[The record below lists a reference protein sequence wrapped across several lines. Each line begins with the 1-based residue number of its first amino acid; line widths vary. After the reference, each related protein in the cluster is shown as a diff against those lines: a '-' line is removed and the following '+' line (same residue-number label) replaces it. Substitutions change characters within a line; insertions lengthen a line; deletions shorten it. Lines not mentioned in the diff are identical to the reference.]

1 MSAQPLRVVVR
12 VRPEE
17 EHRRGRCVRMKSK
30 TDVTV
35 EAPSRR
41 GARGADVLGGALQ
54 RHFKFDQVFGP
65 STRQAEVY
73 AAVEP
78 LVVAASEGYNATVFA
93 YGCTGSG
100 KTHTMAGDDDGI
112 GASSSSSSAAAAT
125 ADPTTDRSEGII
137 PRAVRRFFELVQIK
151 AEEQSDRIFL
161 VRLTFVELY
170 NDRFRDLLSAASSP
184 SSRHSGIQLRERASG
199 EVFLE
204 GSSTLGKAVTS
215 AAEAMKLYRRG
226 TKQRATA
233 ATDLNQSSSRSHA
246 IFTLQ
251 MESRS
256 ASSAAMPSPL
266 KKSGSANCVLRG
278 RLHMIDLAGSERL
291 KKSNARGS
299 TRAETLS
306 INRSL
311 ATLGDVLS
319 ALSKRS
325 RVTQQFEAQRS
336 ARRRRYAKQRR
347 GGNGEGNEGGET
359 SALAPAPG
367 SSSSSGSGSGSGASA
382 GDGATGATD
391 EDGGENDPAHYAAN
405 GRESTT
411 SLVVAGGAA
420 HAPEPLA
427 LAAMPLVPYRN
438 SKLTYLLKNSLG
450 GNCITLMVA
459 TVRSPTEFH
468 HSTLMTLKY
477 AAFMTVRFIVCE
489 SC

>member
-1 MSAQPLRVVVR
+1 
-12 VRPEE
+12 
-17 EHRRGRCVRMKSK
+17 MKSK

-41 GARGADVLGGALQ
+41 GAGGADALGGALQ

-100 KTHTMAGDDDGI
+100 KTHTMAGDDGA
-112 GASSSSSSAAAAT
+112 GASSSSVAAAT

-170 NDRFRDLLSAASSP
+170 NDRFRDLLSATSSP

-233 ATDLNQSSSRSHA
+233 STDLNQSSSRSHA

-266 KKSGSANCVLRG
+266 KGGSPNCVLRG

-325 RVTQQFEAQRS
+325 RVAQQHAAQQH
-336 ARRRRYAKQRR
+336 A
-347 GGNGEGNEGGET
+347 
-359 SALAPAPG
+359 APSRPL
-367 SSSSSGSGSGSGASA
+367 SSPRHHQQPNTHRQAAAQPAAS
-382 GDGATGATD
+382 
-391 EDGGENDPAHYAAN
+391 
-405 GRESTT
+405 
-411 SLVVAGGAA
+411 
-420 HAPEPLA
+420 
-427 LAAMPLVPYRN
+427 
-438 SKLTYLLKNSLG
+438 
-450 GNCITLMVA
+450 
-459 TVRSPTEFH
+459 
-468 HSTLMTLKY
+468 
-477 AAFMTVRFIVCE
+477 
-489 SC
+489 